1 VNLPR
6 GIWCVLSGLAAAEI
20 RSRGAAAL
28 DAGASALSLRRPACG
43 SGAAAAAFAA
53 PELQAAWRAT
63 HGMGDV
69 ALASGARAV
78 IAGARS
84 LDVADY
90 LRLDA
95 RLRVGASAHDME
107 EARFA
112 RDAGAHFL
120 IFGPVWDTPEKSGRL
135 EPRGPAGLAAAAAL
149 GLPVIAIG
157 GILAAEQVRAA
168 CAAGAHACAVLRA
181 AAAPAQLSELTRAA
195 AACSPS

>member
-1 VNLPR
+1 MNLPR
-6 GIWCVLSGLAAAEI
+6 GIWCVLSDLAADEI
-20 RSRGAAAL
+20 RTRGAAAL
-28 DAGASALSLRRPACG
+28 AAGASALSLRRPACG

-84 LDVADY
+84 LEVADY

-95 RLRVGASAHDME
+95 RLLVGASVHDLE

-112 RDAGAHFL
+112 RAAGAHFL
-120 IFGPVWDTPEKSGRL
+120 LFGPVWDTPEKRGRL
-135 EPRGPAGLAAAAAL
+135 EPRGPAGLRQICAL

-157 GILAAEQVRAA
+157 GILEPRQVLEAS
-168 CAAGAHACAVLRA
+168 AAGAHGCAVLRA
-181 AAAPAQLSELTRAA
+181 AAEPAQLSELTRAA
-195 AACSPS
+195 VSC